1 VTARTP
7 LPPPD
12 QKLPEL
18 AALLGDEARV
28 VLETALGI
36 QLARVR
42 ATHVRYEPGRS
53 VTATFKGT
61 TAEAASPVTLAAHAG
76 KGLPTGTAIVGDGDS
91 RIAVWQF
98 PNDPRLPGLPHAIR
112 PELLGNL
119 LSEVGADHRITRI
132 RTRSYRA
139 RRRAV
144 IEVTTERHRLFVKVV
159 RPSKIRKLQA
169 AHTTVAD
176 HVRVPRSLGYSEE
189 LGVAVLEAIPGIT
202 VREAIEAG
210 EESLPSGAELT
221 SLLDRIP
228 PLPERRPSL
237 TERLAVHQRFLS
249 TILPEAAPQLARIV
263 EAVEPTPA
271 EPAVA
276 AHNDFHSAQ
285 VMVSG
290 GRVSGLVDIDTIG
303 HGSRVDDYAMWLGH
317 LHTLALGG
325 GVQGYATYG
334 ARVLAE
340 FESLIGSRQLRPRI
354 AAAVTAFATAPF
366 RSQQPDWPA
375 ATIHR
380 LGAAEE
386 WIDR

>member
-1 VTARTP
+1 MTTRTP

-12 QKLPEL
+12 QTLPEL
-18 AALLGDEARV
+18 GVLLGADAPV

-36 QLARVR
+36 QLESVR

-53 VTATFKGT
+53 VTATFKGI
-61 TAEAASPVTLAAHAG
+61 TAGAASPVTLAAHAG

-98 PNDPRLPGLPHAIR
+98 PDDPRLPGLPHAIR
-112 PELLGNL
+112 PELLRNL
-119 LSEVGADHRITRI
+119 LSEVGADHRITRV

-159 RPSKIRKLQA
+159 RPSKIRELQA
-169 AHTTVAD
+169 AHTMVAD

-189 LGVAVLEAIPGIT
+189 LGIAVLETIPGIT

-210 EESLPSGAELT
+210 EESLPSGTELT

-228 PLPERRPSL
+228 LLPERRPSL
-237 TERLAVHQRFLS
+237 SERLAVHQRFLS
-249 TILPEAAPQLARIV
+249 TILPEAAPQLARIA
-263 EAVEPTPA
+263 EAVEPAQP
-271 EPAVA
+271 EPVVA

-285 VMVSG
+285 VMVSF

-303 HGSRVDDYAMWLGH
+303 QGSRVDDYAMWLGH
-317 LHTLALGG
+317 LHTLSLGAG
-325 GVQGYATYG
+325 GQAYAAYG
-334 ARVLAE
+334 ARVLTE
-340 FESLIGSRQLRPRI
+340 FESSMGSQQLRPRI

-366 RSQQPDWPA
+366 RSQQPNWPA
-375 ATIHR
+375 ATIRH

-386 WIDR
+386 WINR